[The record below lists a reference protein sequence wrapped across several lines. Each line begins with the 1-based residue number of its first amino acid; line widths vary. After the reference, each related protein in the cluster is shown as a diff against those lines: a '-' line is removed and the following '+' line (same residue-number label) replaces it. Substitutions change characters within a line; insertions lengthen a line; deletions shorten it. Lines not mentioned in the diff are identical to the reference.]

1 MKKLLFLY
9 LLIWYIPF
17 ASAQNLPCVQNG
29 TCLQGNIVGTDGQ
42 GIEGIRVRLAGRPTT
57 AISKGKNGVFEL
69 PSLNFPHTQ
78 SLFLIVEDPQGMYYL
93 ADSENDQIFEIKP
106 RIRQK
111 GEIIRIVMETVPKA
125 KKNPKIALMP
135 FCNFANPKTDI
146 RPNAFMAS
154 TAHALEK
161 IKDLETKSYTQSL
174 AALQA
179 MGLKSEDFCKQE
191 KLIEVGKN
199 LGVDLLVIGV
209 YQIVDGRINIECQF
223 VDINKQADFRG
234 AIYLSRPEDELPQLL
249 EELSLEILKRLQIN
263 PTEKEIAQIHA
274 WHASKNSL
282 SHTFLLNATRL
293 TDEGKH
299 TEAYTELEKLLAE
312 QPDHELA
319 KLKKV
324 ESLVL
329 QNKNE
334 AAANEAQK
342 LELNPEILPE
352 NIQKILSTKEKID
365 TLQNLSTPTIN
376 IEFVGIEGGKFVMGS
391 NNYEDEQPAHE
402 VILASFSISKTEIT
416 NQQFAEFLQKYAS
429 DKVLN
434 GEFKGELLIKEHEW
448 GLRKEKNTWVVQ
460 KGYENHP
467 VIEVTWY
474 GANEFCKFYGGSLP
488 SEAQWEYAAKGDSKT
503 KNFKFSGSD
512 TLNLVAWNNAN
523 SDSQTHAVAEKIA
536 NELGIF
542 DMSGNVWEWCED
554 WYDKSFYANS
564 VGATNPVNT
573 TKNAKRASKILR
585 GGSWYSLPNGCQLS
599 YRNSD
604 SPDSSNDVIGF
615 RMVK

>member
-1 MKKLLFLY
+1 MKKSLLLY
-9 LLIWYIPF
+9 LFIWYIPF
-17 ASAQNLPCVQNG
+17 AWSQNLPCVQNG

-78 SLFLIVEDPQGMYYL
+78 SLYLIVEDPQGMYFL
-93 ADSENDQIFEIKP
+93 ADSENDQILEIKP

-111 GEIIRIVMETVPKA
+111 GEIIRVVMETVPKA
-125 KKNPKIALMP
+125 KKNPKIALIP
-135 FCNFANPKTDI
+135 FCNFVNPDI
-146 RPNAFMAS
+146 ALRPNAFTAS

-161 IKDLETKSYTQSL
+161 ITALEAKSHAQILTTL
-174 AALQA
+174 HT

-199 LGVDLLVIGV
+199 LGVDLLVTGV

-223 VDINKQADFRG
+223 VDIHKQADFRG

-249 EELSLEILKRLQIN
+249 EELSLEIFKRLQIEAS
-263 PTEKEIAQIHA
+263 EKEIAHIHT
-274 WHASKNSL
+274 WHTSKNSL
-282 SHTFLLNATRL
+282 SHTFLLNATSL

-299 TEAYTELEKLLAE
+299 AEAYTEFEKLVNQE
-312 QPDHELA
+312 PDNQLA

-334 AAANEAQK
+334 AAAEEAKK
-342 LELNPEILPE
+342 LQLNPEILPE
-352 NIQKILSTKEKID
+352 NLQKILSQKQEID
-365 TLQNLSTPTIN
+365 TLQTLSTPKIS
-376 IEFVGIEGGKFVMGS
+376 IEFVQIEGGKFVMGS

-402 VILASFSISKTEIT
+402 VILASFSMSKTEIT
-416 NQQFAEFLQKYAS
+416 NQQFADFLQKYTS

-488 SEAQWEYAAKGDSKT
+488 SEAQWEYAAKGNSKT

-523 SDSQTHAVAEKIA
+523 SDAQTHAVAEKIA

-542 DMSGNVWEWCED
+542 DMSGNVWEWCQD

-573 TKNAKRASKILR
+573 TKDAKRASKILR